1 VTLLPSASS
10 TFSTAF
16 VFGESLTDRVI
27 NTETT
32 ETNGKEN
39 GDAKFSENTENS
51 EVTEPVTTKAVFG
64 EVDAEKYNT
73 NENDVNTLIR
83 MNCKLFV
90 LDKDQKDQ
98 SVWTERG
105 YGVLK
110 IIDSE
115 DGLNSK
121 ISKLIIICIF
131 ENYWS

>member
-1 VTLLPSASS
+1 
-10 TFSTAF
+10 

-39 GDAKFSENTENS
+39 GDTKFSENTENS
-51 EVTEPVTTKAVFG
+51 EVTEPATTKAVFA

-121 ISKLIIICIF
+121 ISKLII
-131 ENYWS
+131 NYWHI

>member
-1 VTLLPSASS
+1 M
-10 TFSTAF
+10 
-16 VFGESLTDRVI
+16 FGESLTDRVI
-27 NTETT
+27 NTEAT

-39 GDAKFSENTENS
+39 GDTKFSENTENS
-51 EVTEPVTTKAVFG
+51 EVTEPATTKAVFA

-121 ISKLIIICIF
+121 ISKLIINYLHRIICL
-131 ENYWS
+131 N